1 MEMHSSGRAFYSLAG
16 NKFSLHIIHSIKLT
30 FAFEDF
36 FCLSGELEP
45 CKRRFLV
52 SKTNIHFMQKII
64 KHYKH
69 MAVFYSKWNLSCLQN
84 NYIYFNGLL
93 CKNHMLRNKMN
104 ICPKEQSSKT

>member
-52 SKTNIHFMQKII
+52 SKTKVHFMQKII

-69 MAVFYSKWNLSCLQN
+69 MAVFYSSG
-84 NYIYFNGLL
+84 IYCVYRIIIFISMDYYVKIT
-93 CKNHMLRNKMN
+93 C
-104 ICPKEQSSKT
+104 